1 MSNKSLKKEL
11 GLLDVFSIA
20 SGAMISSGLFILPG
34 LAYVQA
40 GPGMILAY
48 LLAGLLA
55 ATGMLSQSELISAM
69 PKAGGTY
76 FFVTRSMGPAVGTID
91 GMITWFS
98 VSLKS
103 AFALIGM
110 AAFTRLII
118 DIDIHV
124 IAIVFCAVFLII
136 NIIGAKEAG
145 RFQIVIVFLLIGLLI
160 FYVIDG
166 LIYID
171 VQNFTPFAPNG
182 AGSIFSTAGL
192 VFVSYGGLLKIASI
206 SEETKNPTR
215 NLPLGM
221 LLAFFVVGILY
232 ALVVFVTTGVLGDKL
247 GTTIENASITPIT
260 DGAAVFM
267 GEWGVI
273 ALTIAA
279 ILAFVSTANAGVLA
293 ASRYPLALSRD
304 KLIPS
309 FFGKLSRR
317 SKTPYVSIL
326 FTGLFITLSFML
338 KLDVLIKAASTVIIF
353 TFIFSCLA
361 VIILRESRVQNY
373 QPKFKSPL
381 YPWVQIVGIIGFLLL
396 VFEMGLEAILTSLG
410 LGFIGFLTYWFY
422 GKKKTESEYALLHLI
437 ERITNKQFLTGGLES
452 ELKDII
458 RERDDIV
465 KDRFDHLVEKRNVLD
480 IKHKVSKEELFELI
494 AKNVS
499 EKLNITNNSIY
510 ELLTAREAESSTALT
525 PFLAIPHIII
535 EGEKIF
541 EMLVIRSKKG
551 IELSDEHKDIKAI
564 FVLLG
569 TKDER
574 NFHLRVISAIAQI
587 VRDPDFE
594 KKWIAAKNPENL
606 RDVILLGKRVRM

>member
-1 MSNKSLKKEL
+1 MSRSLKKEL

-48 LLAGLLA
+48 MLAGLLA

-76 FFVTRSMGPAVGTID
+76 FFVARSMGPGVGTID
-91 GMITWFS
+91 GLIEWFS
-98 VSLKS
+98 ISLKS

-118 DIDIHV
+118 DVDIHV
-124 IAIVFCAVFLII
+124 IAVLFCLIFLAL
-136 NIIGAKEAG
+136 NIIGAKETG
-145 RFQIVIVFLLIGLLI
+145 RFQIVIVFVLIGLLI
-160 FYVIDG
+160 FYIFDG
-166 LIYID
+166 LIHID
-171 VQNFTPFAPNG
+171 VNNFTPFAPKG
-182 AGSIFSTAGL
+182 SVSIFSTAGL
-192 VFVSYGGLLKIASI
+192 VFVSYGGLLKIGSI

-221 LLAFFVVGILY
+221 ILSFVVVGILY
-232 ALVVFVTTGVLGDKL
+232 ALVVFVTTGVLGNEL
-247 GTTIENASITPIT
+247 GTTVENASLTPIT

-267 GEWGVI
+267 GDLGVI

-279 ILAFVSTANAGVLA
+279 ILAFVSTANAGVLS

-309 FFGKLSRR
+309 FFGKLSKR
-317 SKTPYVSIL
+317 SKTPYISIL
-326 FTGLFITLSFML
+326 FTGAFIMLSFML
-338 KLDVLIKAASTVIIF
+338 KLDILVKAASTVIIF
-353 TFIFSCLA
+353 TYIFSCLA

-381 YPWVQIVGIIGFLLL
+381 YPWVQIIGIGGFLIL
-396 VFEMGLEAILTSLG
+396 VYEMGLEAILVSLG
-410 LGFIGFLTYWFY
+410 LGFLGFLTYWFY

-437 ERITNKQFLTGGLES
+437 ERITNKQFLTGELES

-465 KDRFDHLVEKRNVLD
+465 KDRFDNLVEDRCVLD
-480 IKHKVSKEELFELI
+480 IEQKVNKEELFKII
-494 AKNVS
+494 AKKVS
-499 EKLNITNNSIY
+499 EKLDITDQTIY
-510 ELLTAREAESSTALT
+510 DLLTAREAESSTALT
-525 PFLAIPHIII
+525 EFLAIPHIII
-535 EGEKIF
+535 EGEKTF
-541 EMLVIRSKKG
+541 EMLIIRAKKG
-551 IELSDEHKDIKAI
+551 IELSEDHKDIKAI

-594 KKWIAAKNPENL
+594 KRWMDAKNPENL